1 VTFTCNICGATCER
15 GTEPLQREHEDCPH
29 CRSSVRIR
37 ALIALLSKEIFGTLL
52 TLPEFPVLK
61 GIRAI
66 GMSDSPEL
74 AERLAAKF
82 DYTNTFYDQAP
93 RFDVTTLDPRDE
105 GRYDFI
111 LSSEVLEHVPPP
123 VEQAFANLH
132 RMLKPDGMLL
142 MTTPYNLGGL
152 TREHFPDLHQYTLA
166 SLGGRAV
173 LVNRKR
179 DGSIETFEHLT
190 FHHAPTETVGGHGS
204 ALEVRVF
211 TETSLRAILCNAA
224 FSSVQF
230 AADSVPEFG
239 VDHAESWSLP
249 IAARKGTFHPPAAEL
264 ALQYRE
270 AQRLAARKIGDLEAI
285 TAEYERHVEHHNQA
299 HEEWLREAALR
310 SEWVKRVE
318 AAWEERTAWALE
330 IQKARDEAI
339 AEFRRVAKS
348 EAEAWQAVETLSKN
362 LEQANANLAALSGS
376 KWTRLGR
383 KLGLL

>member
-37 ALIALLSKEIFGTLL
+37 ALIALLSKEVFGTLL

-74 AERLAAKF
+74 AERLAGKF

-93 RFDVTTLDPRDE
+93 RLDVTTLNPRDE

-111 LSSEVLEHVPPP
+111 LSSEVLEHVLPP

-142 MTTPYNLGGL
+142 MT
-152 TREHFPDLHQYTLA
+152 
-166 SLGGRAV
+166 
-173 LVNRKR
+173 
-179 DGSIETFEHLT
+179 IETFENLT
-190 FHHAPTETVGGHGS
+190 FHHAPTETTGGHGS

-224 FSSVQF
+224 FSSVHF

-239 VDHAESWSLP
+239 VDHAETWSLP

-270 AQRLAARKIGDLEAI
+270 AQRLAARKIRDLEAI
-285 TAEYERHVEHHNQA
+285 TGEYERHVEHHNQA

-310 SEWVKRVE
+310 TEWVKRVE

-339 AEFRRVAKS
+339 AEFRRVSKS
-348 EAEAWQAVETLSKN
+348 EGEAWQAVDTLSKN